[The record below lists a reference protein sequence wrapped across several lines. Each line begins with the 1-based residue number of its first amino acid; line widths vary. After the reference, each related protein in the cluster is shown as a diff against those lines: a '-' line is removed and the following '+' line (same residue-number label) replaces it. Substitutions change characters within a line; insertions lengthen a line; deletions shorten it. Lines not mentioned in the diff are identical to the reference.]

1 MRSQAVVR
9 TEHASKYLTQ
19 LCKHWAHKFEVSF
32 DPVLGRIA
40 LPMGICTLTA
50 TPAALQV
57 DLDGVEGTDMSR
69 FEDVV
74 ADHINRFAHR
84 EGELTFPWVRG

>member
-1 MRSQAVVR
+1 MRSQAIVQ

-40 LPMGICTLTA
+40 LPMGTCTLTA

-57 DLDGVEGTDMSR
+57 DLDGVEGADMSR

-74 ADHINRFAHR
+74 ADHVNRFAHR

>member
-1 MRSQAVVR
+1 MRSQAVVQ

-40 LPMGICTLTA
+40 LPMGTCTLTA

-57 DLDGVEGTDMSR
+57 DLEGDEAADMSR

-84 EGELTFPWVRG
+84 EGPLAFPWVRS